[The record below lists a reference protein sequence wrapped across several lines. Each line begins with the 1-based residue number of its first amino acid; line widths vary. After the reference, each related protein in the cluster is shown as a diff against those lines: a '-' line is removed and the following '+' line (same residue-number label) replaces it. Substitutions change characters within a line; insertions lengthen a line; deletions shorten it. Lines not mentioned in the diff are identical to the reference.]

1 MSKKFDFSGWAT
13 RNDLKCAD
21 GRTIRR
27 DAFKEQD
34 GKTVPLVWMHM
45 HDSPDNVLGH
55 AQLENRNEGVY
66 AYCRFNETEQG
77 KNAKQLVEHGDVT
90 SLSIYANQLKQQSGD
105 VLHGI
110 IREVS
115 LVLAGANPGAF
126 IDVPVLAH
134 GDEMVESTDE
144 AIIYSGEEF
153 SLEHSDEEET
163 KEDTLEHKDEPSE
176 QKEEAPKEEEKKMA
190 DAENGGKT
198 VKDVFDSMNE
208 DQKNVVYFMIG
219 KALEDAGVKDGD
231 DGEEGENVSHNVFEN
246 DTPENTLSHADM
258 ETIFSDA
265 KRLGSLR
272 EAVKQHQENGVLQ
285 HAVYNDDG
293 SEQTYGIANIDY
305 LFPDYK
311 NIDNQPPFIKR
322 NVEWVS
328 TVMNGVHHTPFS
340 RVKSMFANITMD
352 EARAKGYVKG
362 NRKVEE
368 VFNLLK
374 RTTDPQ
380 TIYKKQKIDRDDTI
394 DITDFDVVAYL
405 KAEMR
410 GMLDEECAR
419 AILIGDGR
427 NALDDDKIF
436 ENHIRPIATDDEL
449 YAIKVGVT
457 AGSDDAA
464 TAKNVIRAMIKN
476 RKYYKGSGNLT
487 FFTTED
493 WLSEMLLLE
502 DGFGHSLYKTEQELA
517 TKLRVNRI
525 VAVPVLEGY
534 TVNNKPI
541 VGIAV
546 DLKDYNV
553 GADKGGSVQM
563 FDDFDI
569 DFNQMKYLIETRF
582 SGALIRPFSAMVVT
596 IGGGRTTYEEVAS
609 PTGNPSTS
617 SYFEKE
623 GDLYKPSRDTSV
635 NNKKTY
641 YVVENP

>member
-1 MSKKFDFSGWAT
+1 MKTFDFGGWAT

-21 GRTIRR
+21 GRTIRK
-27 DAFKEQD
+27 DAFRDQD
-34 GKTVPLVWMHM
+34 GKVVPLVYM
-45 HDSPDNVLGH
+45 HDHSNIEDVLGH
-55 AQLENRNEGVY
+55 ALLENREEGVY
-66 AYCRFNETEQG
+66 AYCSFNDTDRAKIAKEQ
-77 KNAKQLVEHGDVT
+77 VRHGDIRN
-90 SLSIYANQLKQQSGD
+90 LSIYANHLKQKAGE
-105 VLHGI
+105 VLHGT

-115 LVLAGANPGAF
+115 LVLAAANPGAV
-126 IDVPVLAH
+126 IDFPEELA
-134 GDEMVESTDE
+134 
-144 AIIYSGEEF
+144 
-153 SLEHSDEEET
+153 HSDEEVET
-163 KEDTLEHKDEPSE
+163 EAYIWTGEELVLQHADEGEKKEPEK
-176 QKEEAPKEEEKKMA
+176 KEEPAMENEEKKA
-190 DAENGGKT
+190 GGEKT
-198 VKDVFDSMNE
+198 VKDVFDSFSE
-208 DQKNVVYFMIG
+208 EQKNVVYFMIG
-219 KALEDAGVKDGD
+219 QALEDAKGNEGA
-231 DGEEGENVSHNVFEN
+231 GEEAMKHNVFES
-246 DTPENTLSHADM
+246 DTPRNTLSHADM
-258 ETIFSDA
+258 EQIFADA

-285 HAVYNDDG
+285 HDDEVTPHYGVYNDNG
-293 SEQTYGIANIDY
+293 TEQTYGIANIDY
-305 LFPDYK
+305 LFPDYR
-311 NIDNQPPFIKR
+311 NIDGQPPFIKR
-322 NVEWVS
+322 NDAWVS

-352 EARAKGYVKG
+352 EARAKGYMKG

-410 GMLDEECAR
+410 AMLDEECAR
-419 AILIGDGR
+419 AILVGDGR

-449 YAIKVGVT
+449 YAIKVGAT
-457 AGSDDAA
+457 AGADDAA

-487 FFTTED
+487 FFVTED

-525 VAVPVLEGY
+525 VAVPVLEGI
-534 TVNNKPI
+534 TIDSNAL

-553 GADKGGSVQM
+553 GADKGGAVQM

-569 DFNQMKYLIETRF
+569 DYNQMKYLIETRF
-582 SGALIRPFSAMVVT
+582 SGALIKPYSAMVVT
-596 IGGGRTTYEEVAS
+596 LGGTRTTYELVAEPS
-609 PTGNPSTS
+609 GNPSTKG
-617 SYFEKE
+617 YFTKE
-623 GDLYKPSRDTSV
+623 GDIYIPSKDTSV
-635 NNKKTY
+635 DAHKFY
-641 YVVENP
+641 YVVDNP

>member
-1 MSKKFDFSGWAT
+1 MKTFDFGGWAT

-27 DAFKEQD
+27 DAFKDQD
-34 GKTVPLVWMHM
+34 GQVVPLVYM
-45 HDSPDNVLGH
+45 HDHNDIEDVLGH
-55 AQLENRNEGVY
+55 ALLENRDEGVY
-66 AYCRFNETEQG
+66 AYCSFNDTNRAKAAKEQ
-77 KNAKQLVEHGDVT
+77 VRHGDIRN
-90 SLSIYANQLKQQSGD
+90 LSIYANHLKQKAGE
-105 VLHGI
+105 VLHGT

-115 LVLAGANPGAF
+115 LVLAGANPGAV
-126 IDVPVLAH
+126 IDFPEELAH
-134 GDEMVESTDE
+134 ADEEQETE
-144 AIIYSGEEF
+144 AYIWTGEE
-153 SLEHSDEEET
+153 LVLVHTEEDKADKEEPKMTNEAKKPEEELT
-163 KEDTLEHKDEPSE
+163 HADE
-176 QKEEAPKEEEKKMA
+176 
-190 DAENGGKT
+190 GGKT
-198 VKDVFDSMNE
+198 VKDVFDSFTE
-208 DQKNVVYFMIG
+208 EQKNVVYFMIG
-219 KALEDAGVKDGD
+219 QALENKGGAGESEGKGD
-231 DGEEGENVSHNVFEN
+231 ETMKHNVFDQDNEQ
-246 DTPENTLSHADM
+246 TALSHADM
-258 ETIFSDA
+258 EKIFADA

-293 SEQTYGIANIDY
+293 SAQTYGIANIDY

-311 NIDNQPPFIKR
+311 KIDNQPPFIKR
-322 NVEWVS
+322 NAEWVS

-380 TIYKKQKIDRDDTI
+380 TVYKKQKIDRDDTI

-436 ENHIRPIATDDEL
+436 ETHIRPIATDDEL

-457 AGSDDAA
+457 AGADDAA

-502 DGFGHSLYKTEQELA
+502 DGFGHSLYKTEAELA

-525 VAVPVLEGY
+525 IAVPVLDGFS
-534 TVNNKPI
+534 VGSNAL

-546 DLKDYNV
+546 DLNDYNV
-553 GADKGGSVQM
+553 GADKGGAVQM

-582 SGALIRPFSAMVVT
+582 SGALIKPYSAMIVT
-596 IGGGRTTYEEVAS
+596 IGGYRTTYEEVAS

-623 GDLYKPSRDTSV
+623 GDLYKASKDTTV
-635 NNKKTY
+635 NSNKTY
-641 YVVENP
+641 YVVES

>member
-1 MSKKFDFSGWAT
+1 MDRFDFSGWAT

-21 GRTIRR
+21 GRTIRK

-55 AQLENRNEGVY
+55 AVLENRDEGVY
-66 AYCRFNETEQG
+66 TYCRFNDTDQG

-90 SLSIYANQLKQQSGD
+90 SLSIYANQLKQKSGD
-105 VLHGI
+105 VLHGV

-134 GDEMVESTDE
+134 GDQMIESEDE

-153 SLEHSDEEET
+153 SLAHAEDGVEESDKET
-163 KEDTLEHKDEPSE
+163 PANVG
-176 QKEEAPKEEEKKMA
+176 KEEKNMDKEK
-190 DAENGGKT
+190 GGQT
-198 VKDVFDSMNE
+198 VKDVFDSMTE
-208 DQKNVVYFMIG
+208 EQKNVCYFLIG
-219 KALEDAGVKDGD
+219 KALEDAGVKGKDN
-231 DGEEGENVSHNVFEN
+231 EEGEEEMSHNVFEQ
-246 DTPENTLSHADM
+246 DTTRNSLSHADM
-258 ETIFSDA
+258 EQIFSDA
-265 KRLGSLR
+265 KRIGSLR
-272 EAVKQHQENGVLQ
+272 EAVKQHQENGVLA
-285 HAVYNDDG
+285 HDVTNDDG
-293 SEQTYGIANIDY
+293 STQTYGIANIDY
-305 LFPDYK
+305 LFPDYR

-322 NVEWVS
+322 NDEWVS
-328 TVMNGVHHTPFS
+328 VVMNGVHHTPFS
-340 RVKSMFANITMD
+340 RVKSMFANITME
-352 EARAKGYVKG
+352 EARARGYMKG

-405 KAEMR
+405 KSEMR

-427 NALDDDKIF
+427 DALSDDKIF
-436 ENHIRPIATDDEL
+436 ETHIRPIATDDEL

-476 RKYYKGSGNLT
+476 RKYYKGSGNLV

-525 VAVPVLEGY
+525 VPVQILEGY
-534 TVNNKPI
+534 TIDSNPI

-553 GADKGGSVQM
+553 GADKGGAVQM

-569 DFNQMKYLIETRF
+569 DYNQMKYLIETRF
-582 SGALIRPFSAMVVT
+582 SGALIKPYSAMVVT
-596 IGGGRTTYEEVAS
+596 IGGGRTEYEAVAE

-617 SYFEKE
+617 SYFDKE

-635 NNKKTY
+635 KTGKTY
-641 YVVENP
+641 YTVAD

>member
-1 MSKKFDFSGWAT
+1 MEKYDFSGWAT
-13 RNDLKCAD
+13 RNNIKCAD
-21 GRTIRR
+21 GRTIKR

-34 GKTVPLVWMHM
+34 GETVPLVWHHK

-55 AQLENRNEGVY
+55 ALLENRDDGVY
-66 AYCRFNETEQG
+66 AYCKLNNTSAG
-77 KNAKQLVEHGDVT
+77 KNAKELVQSKDVT
-90 SLSIYANQLKQQSGD
+90 HLSIYANQLKQKSGE
-105 VLHGI
+105 VFHGV

-115 LVLAGANPGAF
+115 LVLAGANPGAY
-126 IDVPVLAH
+126 IDCPVLAH
-134 GDEMVESTDE
+134 SDDESEFEAMIYPMDE
-144 AIIYSGEEF
+144 DEIVLSHEDKGEEKM
-153 SLEHSDEEET
+153 DNVQN
-163 KEDTLEHKDEPSE
+163 E
-176 QKEEAPKEEEKKMA
+176 QGEQGSRTIPE
-190 DAENGGKT
+190 
-198 VKDVFDSMNE
+198 VLDSMNDEQKAAMLFLLGQMKQQYESAQHSYDQNENGE
-208 DQKNVVYFMIG
+208 D
-219 KALEDAGVKDGD
+219 EDTMK
-231 DGEEGENVSHNVFEN
+231 HNVFEN
-246 DTPENTLSHADM
+246 DTPQNSLSHEDMQQIIADGQR
-258 ETIFSDA
+258 I
-265 KRLGSLR
+265 GSLR
-272 EAVKQHQENGVLQ
+272 EAVKQHQQYGLLQ
-285 HAVYNDDG
+285 HAVYNDNG

-305 LFPDYK
+305 LFPDYR

-322 NVEWVS
+322 NDEWVS
-328 TVMNGVHHTPFS
+328 VVMNGVHHTPFS
-340 RVKSMFANITMD
+340 RIKSMFANITMD
-352 EARAKGYVKG
+352 EARARGYMKG

-427 NALDDDKIF
+427 DSLSDDKIF

-457 AGSDDAA
+457 AGVDDAA
-464 TAKNVIRAMIKN
+464 TAKNAIRAMIKN

-517 TKLRVNRI
+517 TKMRVNRI
-525 VAVPVLEGY
+525 VPVQILEGY
-534 TVNNKPI
+534 KINNHDLI
-541 VGIAV
+541 GIAV

-553 GADKGGSVQM
+553 GADKGGAVQM

-582 SGALIRPFSAMVVT
+582 SGALIKPYSAMVVT
-596 IGGGRTTYEEVAS
+596 IGGNRTTYEEVDE

-617 SYFEKE
+617 SYYEKE
-623 GDLYKPSRDTSV
+623 GDIYKPSRDTSV
-635 NNKKTY
+635 NNNKTY
-641 YVVENP
+641 YTVET